1 MSGSKDYHAE
11 EHSRDG
17 RRNKTYPVSYGRRMN
32 PTLFARLQSKR
43 PKSSG
48 KGASYRQREGRAK
61 KRYNKKRQPMA
72 SGSGDYVLVSTKN
85 INLRCPSKKLAANG
99 NYYDEKTCHM
109 IRDIEGN
116 DDDDD
121 DDDDDDIGLVNS
133 YRQKAQVFR
142 TMNTKALSTLIEES

>member
-32 PTLFARLQSKR
+32 PTLFARFQSKR

-61 KRYNKKRQPMA
+61 KRYNKKRDNKKRQPMA
-72 SGSGDYVLVSTKN
+72 SGAGDYVLVSTKN
-85 INLRCPSKKLAANG
+85 IHLRCPSKKLAAKYSEPFPDHG
-99 NYYDEKTCHM
+99 AS
-109 IRDIEGN
+109 G
-116 DDDDD
+116 
-121 DDDDDDIGLVNS
+121 
-133 YRQKAQVFR
+133 
-142 TMNTKALSTLIEES
+142 